1 MELHVASIQEWEIIS
16 ATVLS
21 LVFVIAAIIPAIGG
35 CRPDG
40 SDEDTG
46 GLTPED
52 ATEIRDL
59 FIDDD
64 ESRYRLTLPVFEGD
78 RPVGTE
84 VYGSLPLSEVR
95 QIASR
100 QDITFRPEAQV
111 HAVIIDGFPGGQA
124 GAGGA
129 GGNGGAGGTGGSGGH
144 GPRAT
149 PQPSANKI
157 EHLRQIIFKT
167 TRYQLLIEESFEE
180 ESPEQ

>member
-1 MELHVASIQEWEIIS
+1 MTSYQSSPKL
-16 ATVLS
+16 LRS
-21 LVFVIAAIIPAIGG
+21 LGRLTLICAIAAVSG
-35 CRPDG
+35 CRP
-40 SDEDTG
+40 SDSGEEPG
-46 GLTPED
+46 GLSAED
-52 ATEIRDL
+52 AAEIRDL
-59 FIDDD
+59 FVDDD

-111 HAVIIDGFPGGQA
+111 HAVIIDGLP
-124 GAGGA
+124 
-129 GGNGGAGGTGGSGGH
+129 GGAGGTGGSGGH
-144 GPRAT
+144 GPRAS

-157 EHLRQIIFKT
+157 EHLRQVIFRT
-167 TRYQLLIEESFEE
+167 TQYQLLVEETVEEAVEE